1 MTNRL
6 PLTIMA
12 SAALFDN
19 QNSITSVL
27 PGSVLFQD
35 YHLIQNY

>member
-6 PLTIMA
+6 PLTITA

-19 QNSITSVL
+19 QNSITSGL
-27 PGSVLFQD
+27 LGSVLCQD
-35 YHLIQNY
+35 YHLIQDY